1 MQTTI
6 SLQEGPR
13 GKGGPFA
20 EEPRAQTGLRGG
32 KLAGSMHEVAR
43 HRPAIASCGPRN
55 VRDVSLWHHRTT
67 PPSTVQIE
75 PFRLDSDRYPLK
87 VRILAR
93 YADVDPL
100 WHINNVAIAQ
110 YYEEARVSTTMM
122 VMGGRRVASPDGE
135 RILIAHQSIDYLRE
149 ATYPGA
155 LEVGIGV
162 LRIGR
167 SSFRYG
173 MAMFQDGACVSVSE
187 AVLVYADA
195 QGPAALPDEYRQ
207 RLEGWL
213 IAAP

>member
-1 MQTTI
+1 VGRR
-6 SLQEGPR
+6 SS
-13 GKGGPFA
+13 FA

-32 KLAGSMHEVAR
+32 KLARIMHESGSACCNAAAGTR
-43 HRPAIASCGPRN
+43 ETCATYHCHEDPPPAAA
-55 VRDVSLWHHRTT
+55 
-67 PPSTVQIE
+67 TVKLE
-75 PFRLDSDRYPLK
+75 PFRLDPERYPLK

-122 VMGGRRVASPDGE
+122 VMGGRRVITPEGE

-149 ATYPGA
+149 ATYPGS
-155 LEVGIGV
+155 LEIGIGV

-167 SSFRYG
+167 TSFRYG

-187 AVLVYADA
+187 AVLVHADA
-195 QGPAALPDEYRQ
+195 QGPAALPAEYRA

>member
-1 MQTTI
+1 MKAPRCAALRARALLNRARRIIATTI
-6 SLQEGPR
+6 RSPSH
-13 GKGGPFA
+13 PA
-20 EEPRAQTGLRGG
+20 V
-32 KLAGSMHEVAR
+32 KL
-43 HRPAIASCGPRN
+43 
-55 VRDVSLWHHRTT
+55 
-67 PPSTVQIE
+67 E
-75 PFRLDSDRYPLK
+75 PFRLDPERYPLK

-122 VMGGRRVASPDGE
+122 VMGGRRVASPEGD

-149 ATYPGA
+149 ATYPGS
-155 LEVGIGV
+155 LDIGIGV

-187 AVLVYADA
+187 AVLVHADA
-195 QGPAALPDEYRQ
+195 QGPAMLPAEYRA

>member
-1 MQTTI
+1 MGASLESRADRTARRLTARIMHETGAACPTTVK
-6 SLQEGPR
+6 GPR
-13 GKGGPFA
+13 ATRTSYHCRPT
-20 EEPRAQTGLRGG
+20 P
-32 KLAGSMHEVAR
+32 GSV
-43 HRPAIASCGPRN
+43 P
-55 VRDVSLWHHRTT
+55 
-67 PPSTVQIE
+67 TVKIE
-75 PFRLDSDRYPLK
+75 PFRLDPERYPLK

-122 VMGGRRVASPDGE
+122 VMGGRRVVSPEGD

-149 ATYPGA
+149 ATYPGS

-162 LRIGR
+162 LHVGR

-187 AVLVYADA
+187 AVLVHADA
-195 QGPAALPDEYRQ
+195 QGPAALPEEYR
-207 RLEGWL
+207 RCLDGWL
-213 IAAP
+213 MAAP